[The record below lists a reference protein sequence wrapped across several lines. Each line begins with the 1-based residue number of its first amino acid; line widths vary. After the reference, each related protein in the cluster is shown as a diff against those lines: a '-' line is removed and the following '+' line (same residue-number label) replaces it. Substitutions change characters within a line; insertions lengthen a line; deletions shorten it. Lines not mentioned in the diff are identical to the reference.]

1 MNRDTDTER
10 SHRFSI
16 HDNLPSFDDVVKSLE
31 IEMVALALQFPTCAN
46 MCTYCSMPPCS
57 RNMELDEINAKA
69 EMLDTFDCEET
80 FNSTND
86 NDKALSRK
94 NRDLKHVHG

>member
-16 HDNLPSFDDVVKSLE
+16 HDNLPSFDDVVKSLD

-69 EMLDTFDCEET
+69 EMLDTFVKKL
-80 FNSTND
+80 STQQTTMI
-86 NDKALSRK
+86 
-94 NRDLKHVHG
+94 KHYPERIEI